1 MSKTPLLVSAV
12 VVLAVLGSCVS
23 NDDNADT
30 SSSSTAASTRPTTVA
45 AAPATRAAP
54 PSTAS
59 AAGTVTTTSVR
70 AGEQVTV
77 AEVVDGDTFTVSDGR
92 TVRVLGIDS
101 CELGTVQGDSAKLSA
116 ESDLKYSPVTL
127 TAEPGVDT
135 DQYGRHLRYVQAGY
149 GNEDF
154 GLEMVQWDH
163 TGVHQGDNDASPEYI
178 RQLYAKDLTY
188 ATSPPS
194 GRECGGSSAP
204 VSSGSDVDVYV
215 DTDDDVNMP
224 DGALTGGY
232 CARKWW
238 C

>member
-1 MSKTPLLVSAV
+1 MSKTPLLLSAI
-12 VVLAVLGSCVS
+12 VVLAVFGSCMS
-23 NDDNADT
+23 DDDSTDT
-30 SSSSTAASTRPTTVA
+30 SSTAASTPSTTA
-45 AAPATRAAP
+45 TAAPVTRAAP
-54 PSTAS
+54 PSTVPG
-59 AAGTVTTTSVR
+59 AGTVASTPVH

-77 AEVVDGDTFTVSDGR
+77 TEVIDGDTFTISDGR
-92 TVRVLGIDS
+92 TIRVLGIDS

-116 ESDLKYSPVTL
+116 EGDLTYSPITL
-127 TAEPGVDT
+127 TTEPGVDT

-163 TGVHQGDNDASPEYI
+163 TGVYQGHNDASPAYI
-178 RQLYAKDLTY
+178 QQLYAKDLTY
-188 ATSPPS
+188 AMSPPS

-215 DTDDDVNMP
+215 DTDDDDVNMP